1 MKVLNLY
8 IKMTNEEKKIV
19 HEIIKLLNEGTLPVT
34 RTNRQ
39 NSVVNKFCFLEDIHE
54 NVSKLSLTTW
64 TRCECS
70 RDHANTM

>member
-54 NVSKLSLTTW
+54 NV
-64 TRCECS
+64 
-70 RDHANTM
+70 